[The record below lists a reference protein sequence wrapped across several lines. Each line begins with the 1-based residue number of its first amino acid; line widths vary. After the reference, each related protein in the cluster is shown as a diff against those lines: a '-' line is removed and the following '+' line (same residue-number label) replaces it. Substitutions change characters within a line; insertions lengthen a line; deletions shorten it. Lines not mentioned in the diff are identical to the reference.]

1 MRIAVVG
8 AGAMGGLYGAF
19 LARAGYDVHF
29 LMRRDYYAVKS
40 SGLTV
45 KSCRGDFHLDKVN
58 CYRQASEIGLVDLVF
73 IGLKTTANHYYQ
85 ELISPLMGPS
95 TRVLSAQNGL
105 GNDEQLADLFGPQRV
120 AGGLAFLCSN
130 RTEPGIINHLD
141 YGFFHTG
148 NFQRPPDDA
157 LRTFARMMQQ
167 ADVDCQLVDNLA
179 LARWKKLIWNVPF
192 NGLSTLLNLTVDKI
206 MQEPQLLQRA
216 WRVMRE
222 VQAAAHANG
231 QIIDDDF
238 LQHMMNL
245 TVKMKPY
252 YTSMHLDRLHHEPM
266 EIEAIIGEPLRRG
279 QIHGLHLPEMQ
290 ILYNGLKETF
300 SHFPKA
306 DGSS

>member
-1 MRIAVVG
+1 MRIAIVG

-19 LARAGYDVHF
+19 LARAGFDVHF
-29 LMRRDYYAVKS
+29 LMRRDYDAVKS
-40 SGLTV
+40 AGLSV
-45 KSCRGDFHLDKVN
+45 KSCRGDFHLDRVN
-58 CYRQASEIGLVDLVF
+58 CYRHSHEMGIVDLVF
-73 IGLKTTANHYYQ
+73 IGLKTTANQYYRQ
-85 ELISPLMGPS
+85 LIAPLMGPN

-105 GNDEQLADLFGPQRV
+105 GNEEQLADLFGPQRV

-130 RTEPGIINHLD
+130 RTEPGVINHLD

-148 NFQRPPDDA
+148 NFQRPPDDT
-157 LRTFARMMQQ
+157 LHTFAQMMQQ
-167 ADVDCQLVDNLA
+167 AGVDCRLVGNLA

-206 MQEPQLLQRA
+206 MHDPQLHQRA

-222 VQAAAHANG
+222 VQTAAHANG
-231 QIIDDDF
+231 QTIDDDF
-238 LQHMMNL
+238 LQHMMDL

-279 QIHGLHLPEMQ
+279 LQHGLDLPEIQ
-290 ILYNGLKETF
+290 SLYNGLKELDAIQ
-300 SHFPKA
+300 SKE
-306 DGSS
+306 